1 MYVDDIVITRSDIT
15 GISSLKSFLHTQFH
29 TKDLGMLKYFL
40 GVEVNRTKKGI
51 FLSQRKYVL
60 DLLTETGKLKAKPC
74 SVPMIPNSQL
84 TEDGELFEDLEKYR
98 RLVGKLNYLTVT
110 RPDIAYF
117 VSVVSQFMSSPTVHH
132 GAALEQI
139 LCYLKRAPGRGILYE
154 NHEHTHIEYFSDA
167 EWAGSKV
174 DRRST
179 SGYCVF
185 VGGNLVS
192 WKSKK

>member
-1 MYVDDIVITRSDIT
+1 VLDLLTET
-15 GISSLKSFLHTQFH
+15 G
-29 TKDLGMLKYFL
+29 
-40 GVEVNRTKKGI
+40 KKGGI
-51 FLSQRKYVL
+51 FLSQSKYVL
-60 DLLTETGKLKAKPC
+60 DLLTETGKLEAKPC

-84 TEDGELFEDLEKYR
+84 TKDGELFEDLEKYR

-185 VGGNLVS
+185 VGGDLVS
-192 WKSKK
+192 WKSKKQNVVSRSSAKSEYSAMAQSV